1 MVSAITPAV
10 QGFPIDLDADQDA
23 VARCRSGEWEAFAD
37 LMLKYQT
44 RVLTLAIR
52 MLGSPSEAEDI
63 AQDIFAKVFLSLQE
77 FRGAARFSTWL
88 YRITV
93 NHCLNHMRSRARQRQ
108 SLVATEPKDL
118 AEASPTSNPQWRLE
132 QKERWAVV
140 QAKLQALSP
149 EHRMIIILR
158 DIEGLAYEEIAEVL
172 QLESGTVKSR
182 LHRARMELKDLLEPY
197 FADEG

>member
-23 VARCRSGEWEAFAD
+23 VARCRSGDWEAFSD

-44 RVLTLAIR
+44 RVLTLATR

-63 AQDIFAKVFLSLQE
+63 AQDIFAKVFLSLHK

-93 NHCLNHMRSRARQRQ
+93 NHCLNYMRSRARQQ
-108 SLVATEPKDL
+108 QTLVAIESKDL
-118 AEASPTSNPQWRLE
+118 AEASPASNPQWRLE
-132 QKERWAVV
+132 QKERWALV

-149 EHRMIIILR
+149 EHRTIIILR

-172 QLESGTVKSR
+172 LLESGTVKSR
-182 LHRARMELKDLLEPY
+182 IHRARMELKDLLEPY
-197 FADEG
+197 VSDEG